1 MRPLAVAI
9 ESSSRVHTTT
19 AVRIPAVPAFVAV
32 AAIAGKRSSGC
43 RPDRLTPR
51 GVKVESDRPPPPTWQ
66 TDAVGG
72 GGGGGPRPKRGRP
85 DERAGPVLVATKLAP
100 PRRRW
105 PAIDRTALVD
115 RLQSHTGPVLVVA
128 PPGFGKSTLLGQWA
142 EVANQRFAWL
152 SLDENDNDPVVFARY
167 VVAALARVEP
177 RLADRG
183 VPPAPGPRGVLDTV
197 VPELVNRLEA
207 LDGGVVLVLDDAH
220 TITDATCHAAMALLL
235 ERAPA
240 NVRLVLSSR
249 AEPPFGLARL
259 RAGGDLLELR
269 AADLAFSEPEATAFL
284 NGPLALGLSSADVAT
299 LWSRTEGWPAA
310 LYLAYLTLQ
319 DAPDGERAIA
329 GFRGTTRYVADYLA
343 EMILDA
349 LDAESRAFLL
359 ETSILDRLCGPL
371 CDAATG
377 RTASTARLVQLERA
391 NLFLIPLDDRREWY
405 RYHHL
410 FADLLRS
417 ELRRREPDR
426 VVELHRGAYAWL
438 ADAGDTGEAIRHALA
453 AGEVEAAIQLVTEH
467 YLQTIEW
474 GGHGTVAR
482 WLEAFPRRVVAGD
495 ARLSVV
501 EAWAMSFLGRH
512 DEAATALENAL
523 QAGYEGPLPD
533 GASSVEAS
541 AALLR
546 AGFPRGD
553 VGGMLAAARRAF
565 ELEAER
571 ESMWRVTVHVQL
583 GWALSLTGR
592 CDEARPL
599 LERGAALA
607 PLTDQW
613 LDAAGARC
621 LLAGMAVDAG
631 DVPSAERWALAAV
644 DLVESRGLSDSPVAG
659 FAQAVLGAVRAHQH
673 DLDRAQRLIE
683 AGLERLRRG
692 AEPFVLI
699 PVLLAAAP
707 IRRARGQADEARRAL
722 TEARDLIGG
731 CADPGILA
739 RRLEEL
745 GEALAAR
752 DRPAATTDELTTRE
766 RDVLELLAAGLSQR
780 EIGRELYVSYN
791 TVHTHIRSIYRKL
804 GASSRAAAVAVARG
818 RGWLAAATVITWV
831 NLVHG

>member
-1 MRPLAVAI
+1 
-9 ESSSRVHTTT
+9 
-19 AVRIPAVPAFVAV
+19 
-32 AAIAGKRSSGC
+32 
-43 RPDRLTPR
+43 
-51 GVKVESDRPPPPTWQ
+51 
-66 TDAVGG
+66 
-72 GGGGGPRPKRGRP
+72 
-85 DERAGPVLVATKLAP
+85 
-100 PRRRW
+100 
-105 PAIDRTALVD
+105 
-115 RLQSHTGPVLVVA
+115 
-128 PPGFGKSTLLGQWA
+128 
-142 EVANQRFAWL
+142 
-152 SLDENDNDPVVFARY
+152 
-167 VVAALARVEP
+167 
-177 RLADRG
+177 
-183 VPPAPGPRGVLDTV
+183 
-197 VPELVNRLEA
+197 
-207 LDGGVVLVLDDAH
+207 
-220 TITDATCHAAMALLL
+220 
-235 ERAPA
+235 
-240 NVRLVLSSR
+240 
-249 AEPPFGLARL
+249 LARL

-269 AADLAFSEPEATAFL
+269 ATDLAFGEPEAGAFL
-284 NGPLALGLSSADVAT
+284 NGSLDLALTSAEVAT

-310 LYLAYLTLQ
+310 LYLAYLTLR
-319 DAPDGERAIA
+319 DRPDGKRAIT

-343 EMILDA
+343 EVVLDA

-377 RTASTARLVQLERA
+377 RIASTARLIELERA

-426 VVELHRGAYAWL
+426 LAELHRGAFAWL
-438 ADAGDTGEAIRHALA
+438 AEAGLTDEAIRHALA
-453 AGEVEAAIQLVTEH
+453 AGEVEGATRLVAEH

-512 DEAATALENAL
+512 DDAATALQNAL

-553 VGGMLAAARRAF
+553 VGGMLTAARRAF

-571 ESMWRVTVHVQL
+571 DSMWRVTVHVQL
-583 GWALSLTGR
+583 GWALSLAGR
-592 CDEARPL
+592 YDEARPL

-607 PLTDQW
+607 PITDQW

-621 LLAGMAVDAG
+621 LLAWLAVDAG
-631 DVPSAERWALAAV
+631 EVASAERWALAAV
-644 DLVESRGLSDSPVAG
+644 EAVKSHGLTDSPVAG
-659 FAQAVLGAVRAHQH
+659 FAQAALGAVRAHQD
-673 DLDRAQRLIE
+673 DLDEAERLVE
-683 AGLERLRRG
+683 AGLERLRAG
-692 AEPFVLI
+692 AEPFVLV
-699 PVLLAAAP
+699 PVLLAATP
-707 IRRARGQADEARRAL
+707 VRRARGRTDDARRAL
-722 TEARDLIGG
+722 AEARDLI
-731 CADPGILA
+731 ADCVDAGILP

-745 GEALAAR
+745 AHALAAR
-752 DRPAATTDELTTRE
+752 DHHASIGDELTSRE
-766 RDVLELLAAGLSQR
+766 RDVLDLLAAGLSQR

-804 GASSRAAAVAVARG
+804 GASSRAAAVAVARA
-818 RGWLAAATVITWV
+818 RGWLAASTAIIWV
-831 NLVHG
+831 NLPHG